1 MIKGNIYKKV
11 LAMIIALMFTLLY
24 IPLHVFTVYSQGD
37 QFEVV
42 SVAWGTPTSPICVG
56 PGMQTQMLTVTL
68 RYNGND
74 SFLGLK
80 AELYLPWPLRDS
92 LSKTSIAES
101 KYTQLVAKSQSI
113 TLTFWIDID
122 ENAAVGDYTA
132 YLILYRNSNG
142 EWTKVEEESI
152 NIVLT
157 YTEKLSIKPTI
168 ISLYPG
174 YTNISISLENIGNGY
189 AYGTSLEVSSQSPQ
203 ISIVEPSIWIGDIPP
218 YSTIDIKI
226 SLYITPA
233 LMGSIT
239 SLYLRINYVDECGL
253 NRVFTSTIYLL
264 IKQPKP
270 PQIMLKISPTT
281 IIAGIKNNITVTII
295 NNGSTAIKEVAVS
308 FDFPQQII
316 LVNGTSKWFIDELKP
331 YSTSNIS
338 FILTSLGVSSD
349 KTVSQILATVSYR
362 DQYGIDRSDKITTA
376 LTIIKPQTLID
387 IDIEPRNL
395 TPGRINEL
403 ILSVS
408 NIGNVS
414 IYGLDLSITL
424 PQPLIFRDF
433 DGKWY
438 IGDLKP
444 GEEKTRKLYVI
455 VPSTTSGPIQIT
467 MMLSYIDIA
476 FTPRT
481 ETRYIGF
488 TVIKPLESLVI
499 QLLPHE
505 LEYGENDI
513 EIIVFNNNPE
523 KVHGAIATI
532 SSSQLIFRDFDGKWY
547 IGDLEPG
554 ESKALKLK
562 VFAPSTTA
570 TAIQISISLQYRDV
584 IGTVMSESRVLGV
597 ILKPTT
603 TLLATLIEPKQVST
617 GENNVTIHVGNYG
630 NTSVYSLQATITV
643 QGAIFKGFDG
653 KWYIGDLKPNDTK
666 NITLLFI
673 VPSTTSTVQITI
685 TYSYIDV
692 GGGSRS
698 ETRVIGLEV
707 KQPLINIAVEIEPQ
721 ILSIGE
727 NNITIYIKN
736 KGESSIY
743 NTVIEFSIPQQIV
756 LLRSD
761 GKVYIGEIKPNETK
775 ALPLKIAIVSEITTI
790 QIPITI
796 RYTDIAGLSRNEN
809 RVLSFRIAARSTT
822 PNFKISIEPNTIVS
836 GRQSKLKLAIANI
849 ANRRLDNITVTI
861 SSTTIALIGFDGK
874 WFIDSLNPSEVRSM
888 ELMVYI
894 NPVQITQS
902 IATTITLTYIDT
914 STGNSISE
922 ATSLTII
929 AMPNTLKEPLEI
941 TVYPQILVAGRVNN
955 LTLSIRNPNNFN
967 VSSTTL
973 SVTSPTGT
981 ILLAPDTYFIS
992 LLKPN
997 DRKDIELSLY
1007 IPSTSVTTLSLPISI
1022 SYFDGTATN
1031 TFSKNIAF
1039 LIALPPL
1046 LKITN
1051 YAVLP
1056 QTISSGQTF
1065 SVSLTI
1071 ANIGLGSAYNVTA
1084 MALPSQFYTPLLGSE
1099 TFIGEI
1105 SKGAS
1110 TTITFSFRTSSQLN
1124 VTVPRPSN
1132 ITRPFNA
1139 TRTFPTIARNI
1150 TYPQYG
1156 GLQPRVT
1163 ILITYMDNVGR
1174 LYNLTLSIPLI
1185 IASSNTATI
1194 TTHISEGIFNINIA
1208 LILVAIAVIV
1218 TVTYV
1223 IIRLRKR

>member
-1 MIKGNIYKKV
+1 
-11 LAMIIALMFTLLY
+11 
-24 IPLHVFTVYSQGD
+24 
-37 QFEVV
+37 
-42 SVAWGTPTSPICVG
+42 
-56 PGMQTQMLTVTL
+56 
-68 RYNGND
+68 
-74 SFLGLK
+74 
-80 AELYLPWPLRDS
+80 
-92 LSKTSIAES
+92 
-101 KYTQLVAKSQSI
+101 
-113 TLTFWIDID
+113 
-122 ENAAVGDYTA
+122 
-132 YLILYRNSNG
+132 
-142 EWTKVEEESI
+142 
-152 NIVLT
+152 
-157 YTEKLSIKPTI
+157 
-168 ISLYPG
+168 
-174 YTNISISLENIGNGY
+174 
-189 AYGTSLEVSSQSPQ
+189 VSSQSPQ

-444 GEEKTRKLYVI
+444 
-455 VPSTTSGPIQIT
+455 
-467 MMLSYIDIA
+467 
-476 FTPRT
+476 
-481 ETRYIGF
+481 
-488 TVIKPLESLVI
+488 
-499 QLLPHE
+499 
-505 LEYGENDI
+505 
-513 EIIVFNNNPE
+513 
-523 KVHGAIATI
+523 
-532 SSSQLIFRDFDGKWY
+532 
-547 IGDLEPG
+547 
-554 ESKALKLK
+554 
-562 VFAPSTTA
+562 
-570 TAIQISISLQYRDV
+570 
-584 IGTVMSESRVLGV
+584 
-597 ILKPTT
+597 
-603 TLLATLIEPKQVST
+603 
-617 GENNVTIHVGNYG
+617 
-630 NTSVYSLQATITV
+630 
-643 QGAIFKGFDG
+643 
-653 KWYIGDLKPNDTK
+653 NDTK

-775 ALPLKIAIVSEITTI
+775 TLPLKIAIVSEITTI

-1174 LYNLTLSIPLI
+1174 LYNLTFSIPLI

>member
-1 MIKGNIYKKV
+1 MKKGDIYRKV
-11 LAMIIALMFTLLY
+11 LAMTIALMLTILY
-24 IPLHVFTVYSQGD
+24 IPLHIFTVYSLGD
-37 QFEVV
+37 QFEVI
-42 SVAWGTPTSPICVG
+42 SVVWGTPTSPICVG

-101 KYTQLVAKSQSI
+101 KYTQLVAKSQLI
-113 TLTFWIDID
+113 TLTFWIDIG

-132 YLILYRNSNG
+132 YLVLYGYSNG
-142 EWTKVEEESI
+142 EWIKVEEKSI
-152 NIVLT
+152 NIVLI
-157 YTEKLSIKPTI
+157 YTEKLSIKPSI
-168 ISLYPG
+168 ISVYPG
-174 YTNISISLENIGNGY
+174 YTNISIRLENIGNGY
-189 AYGTSLEVSSQSPQ
+189 AYGVSLEASSQSPQ
-203 ISIVEPSIWIGDIPP
+203 ISIVKPSIWIGEISP
-218 YSTIDIKI
+218 YSTIDINI
-226 SLYITPA
+226 PLYISPT
-233 LMGSIT
+233 LIGST
-239 SLYLRINYVDECGL
+239 NSLYLRINYVDECGF

-264 IKQPKP
+264 VEQPKP
-270 PQIMLKISPTT
+270 PQIMLRISPTT
-281 IIAGIKNNITVTII
+281 IIAGIKNNVTVTII
-295 NNGSTAIKEVAVS
+295 NNGSTAVKGVVVS

-316 LVNGTSKWFIDELKP
+316 LVNGTPTWFIDELKP

-349 KTVSQILATVSYR
+349 KTVSQIFATVSYR
-362 DQYGIDRSDKITTA
+362 DQYGIDRSDKITIT

-395 TPGRINEL
+395 TPGRVNEL
-403 ILSVS
+403 ILSVR

-424 PQPLIFRDF
+424 PQPLIFKDF

-455 VPSTTSGPIQIT
+455 VPSTTSGPIQMT

-481 ETRYIGF
+481 EARYIGF
-488 TVIKPLESLVI
+488 TVIKPQESLII
-499 QLLPHE
+499 QLFPHE
-505 LEYGENDI
+505 LGYGENSI

-523 KVHGAIATI
+523 KVYGTIATI
-532 SSSQLIFRDFDGKWY
+532 SSSQLIFKDFDGKWY

-562 VFAPSTTA
+562 VFVPSTTA
-570 TAIQISISLQYRDV
+570 TTIQISISLQYRDIV
-584 IGTVMSESRVLGV
+584 GTVMSESRILGV
-597 ILKPTT
+597 SLKPTT
-603 TLLATLIEPKQVST
+603 TLLTTLIEPEQVSV

-643 QGAIFKGFDG
+643 QGATFKRFDG
-653 KWYIGDLKPNDTK
+653 KWYIGDLKPKDTK
-666 NITLLFI
+666 NLTLLLI
-673 VPSTTSTVQITI
+673 VPSTTSVVQITI

-698 ETRVIGLEV
+698 ETRVVWLEV
-707 KQPLINIAVEIEPQ
+707 KQLLTDIAVEVEPQ
-721 ILSIGE
+721 TLSMGE
-727 NNITIYIKN
+727 NSITIYIKN

-743 NTVIEFSIPQQIV
+743 NTVVAFSIPQQIV
-756 LLRSD
+756 LLESD
-761 GKVYIGEIKPNETK
+761 GKIYIGEIKPNETK
-775 ALPLKIAIVSEITTI
+775 ALPLKIAIISGTTTI

-796 RYTDIAGLSRNEN
+796 SYTDIAGLSRNEN
-809 RVLSFRIAARSTT
+809 RVLSFRIAAQSTT
-822 PNFKISIEPNTIVS
+822 PNFKISIEPNSIIS

-849 ANRRLDNITVTI
+849 ANRRLDNITVAI
-861 SSTTIALIGFDGK
+861 SSTTIAFIGFDGK
-874 WFIDSLNPSEVRSM
+874 WFIDSLNPSEVRSI
-888 ELMVYI
+888 ELAVYI
-894 NPVQITQS
+894 NPVQVTQS
-902 IATTITLTYIDT
+902 ITTAITLTYIDT
-914 STGNSISE
+914 FTGNSISE
-922 ATSLTII
+922 TTSLAII

-941 TVYPQILVAGRVNN
+941 TVYPQILVAGRINN
-955 LTLSIRNPNNFN
+955 LTVSIRNPNNFN

-973 SVTSPTGT
+973 SITSPTGT
-981 ILLAPDTYFIS
+981 ILLASDTYFIS

-1007 IPSTSVTTLSLPISI
+1007 IPSTSGTTLSLPISI
-1022 SYFDGTATN
+1022 SYFDGIATN
-1031 TFSKNIAF
+1031 TFSKSIAF
-1039 LIALPPL
+1039 LVALPPM

-1051 YAVLP
+1051 YAILP
-1056 QTISSGQTF
+1056 QTISPGQTF
-1065 SVSLTI
+1065 SISLTI

-1110 TTITFSFRTSSQLN
+1110 TTITFSFRASSQLN
-1124 VTVPRPSN
+1124 ITAPRPGN
-1132 ITRPFNA
+1132 ITRPFN
-1139 TRTFPTIARNI
+1139 TTGTFPTIARSI

-1156 GLQPRVT
+1156 DLQPRVI
-1163 ILITYMDNVGR
+1163 ILIMYTDNVGKS
-1174 LYNLTLSIPLI
+1174 YNTTLLIPLI

-1194 TTHISEGIFNINIA
+1194 TTHISEGISNINIA
-1208 LILVAIAVIV
+1208 LMLAVIV
-1218 TVTYV
+1218 AIVTVIYV